1 MIIIKILFFFLLAIV
16 MVLLLA
22 AVIGFS
28 YLRKLMS
35 KGNTRS
41 KRYTY
46 TNNQGNNYNT
56 SNDSSEEDK
65 ISKAYAEKIF
75 DKDEGEYVDFEEI
88 PDNTKK

>member
-28 YLRKLMS
+28 YLKKMMNKS
-35 KGNTRS
+35 KAGN

-46 TNNQGNNYNT
+46 TNTQGNNYNT
-56 SNDSSEEDK
+56 SGSSSEEDK

>member
-1 MIIIKILFFFLLAIV
+1 

-88 PDNTKK
+88 PDNTKI